1 MRLEQLRNCFEGGAP
16 AMLATCGQDG
26 TPNVTYVS
34 QVHFVDCGHVALS
47 FQFFSKTRENILTH
61 PHATLLVL
69 DPATAARY
77 RLTLVYVR
85 TESDGAL
92 FQSMKAKL
100 ASIASHTGMAGV
112 FRLLGAD
119 VYAVSSIENVPGT
132 VLPPP
137 ETSYNRLSAVR
148 LLAQRLSTVDDLAVA
163 FDVVL
168 AGLAELLDIQH
179 ALVLCVDESGFWL
192 YTVASLGYAQSGLGS
207 EVAIGDGVVGIAAQY
222 RTPIRLGWPAA
233 EYAYGR
239 AVRAEA
245 VRDGMVALDTEI
257 PFPASDAPH
266 SQLAVP
272 IEAGGWLAGVL
283 YVESPFERRFS
294 FEDEDALVAVA
305 QLLGQTM
312 RWLTRPPELP
322 MPPLPAEQP
331 LVPAGKPVAVRY
343 FAATQSVFL
352 DEDYLIK
359 GVAGA
364 VLWLL
369 LNDYLAEGRT
379 EWSNRALRLDPRL
392 RLPDLDDNLETRL
405 LLLQRRLGERCDWL
419 ALHKVGRGRLSL
431 AITRPIQ
438 LLDVEAA
445 Q

>member
-1 MRLEQLRNCFEGGAP
+1 MRLEQLRDCFEGGAP
-16 AMLATCGQDG
+16 SMLATCSADG
-26 TPNVTYVS
+26 VPNVTYVS
-34 QVHFVDCGHVALS
+34 QVHFVDGEHVALS
-47 FQFFSKTRENILTH
+47 FQFFNKTHENILAH
-61 PHATLLVL
+61 PYATLLVL
-69 DPATAARY
+69 NPATAARY
-77 RLTLVYVR
+77 RLTLHYVR
-85 TESDGAL
+85 TESEGPL

-112 FRLLGAD
+112 FRLLGSD
-119 VYAVSSIENVPGT
+119 VYRVTAIETVPGT
-132 VLPPP
+132 VLPAPAA
-137 ETSYNRLSAVR
+137 TYNRLNAVR
-148 LLAQRLSTVDDLAVA
+148 VLAQRLSCVDDLAVA

-168 AGLAELLDIQH
+168 AALTELLDIHH
-179 ALVLCVDESGFWL
+179 ALVLCVDESGYWL

-245 VRDGMVALDTEI
+245 VRDGLVALDTEI
-257 PFPASDAPH
+257 PFPASGEPH

-283 YVESPFERRFS
+283 YVESPHERRFS
-294 FEDEDALVAVA
+294 YEDEDALVAVA

-322 MPPLPAEQP
+322 MPPLPVEQAVP
-331 LVPAGKPVAVRY
+331 PAGKTVLVRY
-343 FAATQSVFL
+343 FGATQSLFL
-352 DEDYLIK
+352 DDDYLIK

-369 LNDYLAEGRT
+369 LNDYVADGRT
-379 EWSNRALRLDPRL
+379 DWSNRALRLEPRL
-392 RLPDLDDNLETRL
+392 RLPELDDNLETRL
-405 LLLQRRLGERCDWL
+405 LLLQRRLQERCDWL
-419 ALHKVGRGRLSL
+419 TLHKVGRGRLRLSV
-431 AITRPIQ
+431 ARPVK

-445 Q
+445 